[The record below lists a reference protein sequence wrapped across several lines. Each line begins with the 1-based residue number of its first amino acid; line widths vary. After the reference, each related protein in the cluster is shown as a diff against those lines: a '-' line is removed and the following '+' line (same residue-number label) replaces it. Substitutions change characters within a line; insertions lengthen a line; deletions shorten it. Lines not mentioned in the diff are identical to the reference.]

1 MVDGVEF
8 TYFSPLYYAIT
19 EDKDWLFYNYPI
31 WFLVSLFDVYI
42 IYLIINKIACKMNK
56 HSTFIKIALSIC
68 AGLCGFACNRK
79 SIDLPFFLDSSL
91 YAMPF
96 FIFGHISMSKTRVF
110 KHEYNRISL
119 FLFTIILFSI
129 AFITA
134 DGDINYYRNDIKLN
148 YFMHIFLAW
157 LE

>member
-1 MVDGVEF
+1 
-8 TYFSPLYYAIT
+8 
-19 EDKDWLFYNYPI
+19 
-31 WFLVSLFDVYI
+31 
-42 IYLIINKIACKMNK
+42 
-56 HSTFIKIALSIC
+56 
-68 AGLCGFACNRK
+68 
-79 SIDLPFFLDSSL
+79 
-91 YAMPF
+91 MPF

-148 YFMHIFLAW
+148 YFMHIFLA
-157 LE
+157 